1 MREIGFKSLLIAST
15 TLHVCMSTCCMVKSS
30 CMYCCLGAR
39 QNFARKYTIPID
51 FVGFE
56 FEVTRHETEMETKP
70 EDGVYVRV
78 SIGMRGRLNTIVQD
92 NKTR

>member
-1 MREIGFKSLLIAST
+1 M
-15 TLHVCMSTCCMVKSS
+15 HV
-30 CMYCCLGAR
+30 YCCLGAR

-78 SIGMRGRLNTIVQD
+78 SRNERPTEHYC
-92 NKTR
+92 TR